1 MRKTLPLFALLLAT
15 AACSGAKEERHQS
28 EDLKTY
34 DVAEPPSAE
43 PPDGAARMSPPGIA
57 PTAAPGVAFN
67 YRYAFRLPARRIGD
81 VQEQHAA
88 ACEKLGTD
96 RCRITAMRYTLVDDD
111 EVEAQLAF
119 KLDPAI
125 ARAFGKQGIDA
136 VTRAAGLLT
145 EAEITGTDVGSDIAA
160 GTRNEATLKEELE
173 RIEQQLA
180 RPGLSGSERAQ
191 LQQQAQELRGSIR
204 AGQTSQTERREML
217 ARTPVV
223 FTYRAGDTRGPVQQA
238 LVRAGDNFVTG
249 GTMLLVLL
257 VSILPWALAAALGLW
272 AVLRVRRW
280 VLRDTPATLPGSS
293 PPEA

>member
-34 DVAEPPSAE
+34 DVAEAPPSEAA
-43 PPDGAARMSPPGIA
+43 DSSARMSPPGIA

-125 ARAFGKQGIDA
+125 ARSFGKQGIDA

-145 EAEITGTDVGSDIAA
+145 EAEITGTDVGSEIAA
-160 GTRNEATLKEELE
+160 GTRNDSTLKDELR

-180 RPGLSGSERAQ
+180 KPGLSGSERAQ

-204 AGQTSQTERREML
+204 AGEAGQTERREML
-217 ARTPVV
+217 ARTPVA
-223 FTYRAGDTRGPVQQA
+223 FTYRAGDTRGPVRQA

-249 GTMLLVLL
+249 GTMLVVLL

-280 VLRDTPATLPGSS
+280 VLRDTPATLPASS